1 MIQMAD
7 AARRG
12 FNTSASTILLCTM
25 RGRKVSI
32 GRVVVRGEYV
42 QTTTRPKG
50 EQRKNKNAKSKVIAF
65 PTFAR
70 QLAMAA

>member
-1 MIQMAD
+1 
-7 AARRG
+7 
-12 FNTSASTILLCTM
+12 M